1 MNAIILRHCIH
12 LEMAKAI
19 PEGYHSITPYLVVND
34 AVAAIDYYKR
44 AFDAKETYRHPGP
57 DGKSIINAELRI
69 GDSILLLSDEFPHGG
84 CLSPKSIGGSAV
96 TLHIYTEDV
105 DKVFNQAVN
114 AGATIVMPVMDMFW
128 GDRYGQLKDPF
139 GHIWS
144 IATHNQDLSQEE
156 IQKAGESVLREMMGS
171 QSTQ

>member
-1 MNAIILRHCIH
+1 MV
-12 LEMAKAI
+12 KAI

-34 AVAAIDYYKR
+34 AAA
-44 AFDAKETYRHPGP
+44 AKETYRHLGP
-57 DGKSIINAELRI
+57 DGKSILNAEVKI
-69 GDSILLLSDEFPHGG
+69 GNSMILLSDEFPHGG
-84 CLSPKSIGGSAV
+84 CRSPKSIGGSAV

-128 GDRYGQLKDPF
+128 GDRYGQLQDPF

-144 IATHNQDLSQEE
+144 IATHKQDLSQEE
-156 IQKAGESVLREMMGS
+156 IQNAGESVLKEMTAS
-171 QSTQ
+171 KE

>member
-1 MNAIILRHCIH
+1 MV
-12 LEMAKAI
+12 KAI
-19 PEGYHSITPYLVVND
+19 PDGYHSITPYLVVND
-34 AVAAIDYYKR
+34 AAAAIDFYKR

-57 DGKSIINAELRI
+57 DGKSIVNAELKI
-69 GDSILLLSDEFPHGG
+69 GDSIVLLSDEFPHGG
-84 CLSPKSIGGSAV
+84 CRSPNSIGGSAV

-156 IQKAGESVLREMMGS
+156 IQKAGEEALKQMMAQKKENVG
-171 QSTQ
+171 

>member
-1 MNAIILRHCIH
+1 VITTKNGTEVSPC
-12 LEMAKAI
+12 
-19 PEGYHSITPYLVVND
+19 SISTSPGCTERVRPY
-34 AVAAIDYYKR
+34 AKR
-44 AFDAKETYRHPGP
+44 AFDAEESYRHPSP
-57 DGKSIINAELRI
+57 DGKSIVNAELKL
-69 GDSILLLSDEFPHGG
+69 GDSIVLLSDEFPHGG
-84 CLSPKSIGGSAV
+84 CRSPNSIGGTAV

-128 GDRYGQLKDPF
+128 GDRYVQLKDPF

-156 IQKAGESVLREMMGS
+156 IQKAGEEALKEMMAQKRENVG
-171 QSTQ
+171 

>member
-1 MNAIILRHCIH
+1 MISRRCNNGVI
-12 LEMAKAI
+12 
-19 PEGYHSITPYLVVND
+19 
-34 AVAAIDYYKR
+34 
-44 AFDAKETYRHPGP
+44 
-57 DGKSIINAELRI
+57 
-69 GDSILLLSDEFPHGG
+69 
-84 CLSPKSIGGSAV
+84 KSIGGSSV

-156 IQKAGESVLREMMGS
+156 IQKAGESVLRGMMRS